1 MISQPT
7 SSWIRLGA
15 MTTFSIAPVNSDST
29 T

>member
-7 SSWIRLGA
+7 SNWIRLLE
-15 MTTFSIAPVNSDST
+15 MITVSIAAVNSDST

>member
-7 SSWIRLGA
+7 SSWIRLLE
-15 MTTFSIAPVNSDST
+15 MTTVSIAAVNSDST